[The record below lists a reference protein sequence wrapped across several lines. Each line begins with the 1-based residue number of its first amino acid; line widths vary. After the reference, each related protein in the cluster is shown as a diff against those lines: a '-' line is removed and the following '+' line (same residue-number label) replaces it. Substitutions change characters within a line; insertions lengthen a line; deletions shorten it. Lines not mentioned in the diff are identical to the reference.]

1 MEIASIFLERKIDMA
16 KKKLKIC
23 VTVGHS
29 RLKNGAYTSA
39 DGRQYGGV
47 IEYKYCRDFAKLY
60 LVPQLRASGHDV
72 NLIICPEGQFT
83 DAKQEKDY
91 KLSRINEVS
100 YDLVM
105 EIHLNSAQ
113 PSAHGTEVL
122 YVSSKGKG
130 YAEKIVKAL
139 GEVYTNRGAKKR
151 TDLYILN
158 GTKPTAVLLELFFCT
173 NKQDYLKGHGKK
185 NATNL
190 AKLIANSI

>member
-1 MEIASIFLERKIDMA
+1 MG
-16 KKKLKIC
+16 KKLKIC

-29 RLKNGAYTSA
+29 QLKNGAYTSA
-39 DGRQYGGV
+39 DGRKYGGV
-47 IEYKYCRDFAKLY
+47 IEYKYCREFAKNY
-60 LVPQLRASGHDV
+60 RVPQLEQAGQTVD
-72 NLIICPEGQFT
+72 LIICPEKPFT

-91 KLSRINEVS
+91 KLSRINKVS

-122 YVSSKGKG
+122 YVSSKGKE

-185 NATNL
+185 NAMKL
-190 AKLIANSI
+190 AELIASAL

>member
-1 MEIASIFLERKIDMA
+1 MAS
-16 KKKLKIC
+16 KKLKIC

-60 LVPQLRASGHDV
+60 LVPQLKQVGHEVD
-72 NLIICPEGQFT
+72 LIICPEKQFT
-83 DAKQEKDY
+83 SSTQEKDY
-91 KLSRINEVS
+91 KLSRINKGE

-105 EIHLNSAQ
+105 ELHLNAAQ
-113 PSAHGTEVL
+113 PEAHGTEVI
-122 YVSSKGKG
+122 YVSQKGKE
-130 YAEKIVKAL
+130 YAEKIVNAL
-139 GEVYTNRGAKKR
+139 GQVYTNRGAKKR

-173 NKQDYLKGHGKK
+173 NQEDYLKGHGKK
-185 NATNL
+185 NATKL
-190 AKLIANSI
+190 AKLIAGVI

>member
-1 MEIASIFLERKIDMA
+1 MG
-16 KKKLKIC
+16 KKLKIC

-29 RLKNGAYTSA
+29 QLKNGAYTSA
-39 DGRQYGGV
+39 DGRKYGGV
-47 IEYKYCRDFAKLY
+47 IEYKYCRDFAKKY
-60 LVPQLRASGHDV
+60 LVPQLEKAGHTVD
-72 NLIICPEGQFT
+72 LIICPEKQFT

-91 KLSRINEVS
+91 KLSRINKVS

-122 YVSSKGKG
+122 YVSSKGKE

-185 NATNL
+185 NAMKL
-190 AKLIANSI
+190 AELIASAL

>member
-1 MEIASIFLERKIDMA
+1 MD
-16 KKKLKIC
+16 KKLKIC

-29 RLKNGAYTSA
+29 ILKNGACTSA
-39 DGRQYGGV
+39 DGRPYGGV
-47 IEYKYCRDFAKLY
+47 LEYKYCRDFAKKY
-60 LVPQLRASGHDV
+60 LVPQLRKAGHDV
-72 NLIICPEGQFT
+72 DLIICPEGQFT

-91 KLSRINEVS
+91 KLSRINKVA

-105 EIHLNSAQ
+105 ELHLNSAQ

-122 YVSSKGKG
+122 YVSQKGKE

-151 TDLYILN
+151 KDLYILN
-158 GTKPTAVLLELFFCT
+158 GTKPTAILLELFFCT

-185 NATNL
+185 NASRL
-190 AKLIANSI
+190 AKLIENAI

>member
-1 MEIASIFLERKIDMA
+1 MA

-39 DGRQYGGV
+39 DGRKYGGV
-47 IEYKYCRDFAKLY
+47 IEYKYCRDFAKKY
-60 LVPQLRASGHDV
+60 LVPQLKKAGHEVD
-72 NLIICPEGQFT
+72 LIICPEGQFET
-83 DAKQEKDY
+83 KYEERGY
-91 KLSRINEVS
+91 KIPKINKED

-113 PSAHGTEVL
+113 PTAHGTEVL
-122 YVSSKGKG
+122 YVSQKGKE

-139 GEVYTNRGAKKR
+139 AEVYTNRGAKKR

-173 NKQDYLKGHGKK
+173 NREDYLKGHGKK
-185 NATNL
+185 NATKL
-190 AKLIANSI
+190 AKLIAKAV

>member
-1 MEIASIFLERKIDMA
+1 ML
-16 KKKLKIC
+16 
-23 VTVGHS
+23 
-29 RLKNGAYTSA
+29 
-39 DGRQYGGV
+39 
-47 IEYKYCRDFAKLY
+47 EYKYCRDFAKKY
-60 LVPQLRASGHDV
+60 LVPQLKEAGHDV
-72 NLIICPEGQFT
+72 NLIICPERKFT

-91 KLSRINEVS
+91 KLSRINEVN

-173 NKQDYLKGHGKK
+173 NREDYLKGHGKK
-185 NATNL
+185 NATKL
-190 AKLIANSI
+190 AKLITKAI

>member
-1 MEIASIFLERKIDMA
+1 MA
-16 KKKLKIC
+16 KKMKIC

-39 DGRQYGGV
+39 DGRKYGGV
-47 IEYKYCRDFAKLY
+47 IEYKYCRDFAKKY
-60 LVPQLRASGHDV
+60 LVPQLEKAGHTVD
-72 NLIICPEGQFT
+72 LIICPEKQFT
-83 DAKQEKDY
+83 DAKQERDY
-91 KLSRINEVS
+91 KLSRINKVA

-113 PSAHGTEVL
+113 PTAHGTEVL
-122 YVSSKGKG
+122 YVSPEGKE
-130 YAEKIVKAL
+130 YAEKIVNAL

-173 NKQDYLKGHGKK
+173 NKDDYKKGHGRK
-185 NATNL
+185 NATKL
-190 AKLIANSI
+190 AKLIAGAI

>member
-1 MEIASIFLERKIDMA
+1 MDN
-16 KKKLKIC
+16 KLKIC

-39 DGRQYGGV
+39 DGRYYGGV
-47 IEYKYCRDFAKLY
+47 LEYKYCRDFAKKY
-60 LVPQLRASGHDV
+60 LVPTLKKVGHDV
-72 NLIICPEGQFT
+72 TLIICPEKQFT

-91 KLSRINEVS
+91 KLSRINKEN

-105 EIHLNSAQ
+105 ELHLNSAQ
-113 PSAHGTEVL
+113 PTAHGTEVL
-122 YVSSKGKG
+122 YVSPEGKE
-130 YAEKIVKAL
+130 YAEKIVNAL

-173 NKQDYLKGHGKK
+173 NKDDYKKGHGRK
-185 NATNL
+185 NATKL
-190 AKLIANSI
+190 AKLIAEAI

>member
-1 MEIASIFLERKIDMA
+1 MA
-16 KKKLKIC
+16 EKKLKIC

-47 IEYKYCRDFAKLY
+47 IEYKYCRDFARLY
-60 LVPQLRASGHDV
+60 LVPQLKAKGHDV
-72 NLIICPEGQFT
+72 TLIICPEKQFT
-83 DAKQEKDY
+83 DAKEEKNY
-91 KLSRINEVS
+91 KLSRINKVD

-105 EIHLNSAQ
+105 EIHLNSYK
-113 PSAHGTEVL
+113 PTAHGTEVL
-122 YVSSKGKG
+122 YVSSKGKE
-130 YAEKIVKAL
+130 YAEKIANAL

-173 NKQDYLKGHGKK
+173 NRNDYLKGHGKE
-185 NATNL
+185 NATKL
-190 AKLIANSI
+190 AKLIANVI

>member
-1 MEIASIFLERKIDMA
+1 MA

-29 RLKNGAYTSA
+29 QLKNGAYTSA
-39 DGRQYGGV
+39 DGRKYGGV
-47 IEYKYCRDFAKLY
+47 IEYKYCRDFAKKY
-60 LVPQLRASGHDV
+60 LVPQLREAGHDV
-72 NLIICPEGQFT
+72 TLIICPEKQFT

-91 KLSRINEVS
+91 KLSRINKIA

-105 EIHLNSAQ
+105 ELHLNSAQ

-122 YVSSKGKG
+122 YVSQKGKE

-173 NKQDYLKGHGKK
+173 NRADYLKGHGKT
-185 NATNL
+185 NATKL
-190 AKLIANSI
+190 AKLIANAI